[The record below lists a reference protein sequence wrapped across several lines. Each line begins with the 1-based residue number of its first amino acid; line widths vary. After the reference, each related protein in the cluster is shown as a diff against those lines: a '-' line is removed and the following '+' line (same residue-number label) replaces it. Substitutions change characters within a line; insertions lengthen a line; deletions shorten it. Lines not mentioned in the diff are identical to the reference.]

1 MQFLSFYFHIKSKTA
16 FLETFS
22 NLSNILLGCTH
33 IHTGNFFHWSL
44 EPNWRP
50 VQIKV
55 PFECNTVDKCF
66 IHTNTVQCSMTQ
78 SKVPKTP
85 EYIPQNVY
93 FFAKLIWHQRRTNS
107 HCHWKALIIHIIY
120 ILNSFENHASKGF
133 VSSQIYTLHRQTLSH
148 SSYCSFNPMLKQ
160 WYMYNK

>member
-1 MQFLSFYFHIKSKTA
+1 MVKFSSLFGSLSVSRLALSVNLSKICNVVDNAPFFSVKHYLNIQIAKLQYQHVQFLSFYFHIKSKTA

-93 FFAKLIWHQRRTNS
+93 FLAKLI
-107 HCHWKALIIHIIY
+107 
-120 ILNSFENHASKGF
+120 
-133 VSSQIYTLHRQTLSH
+133 
-148 SSYCSFNPMLKQ
+148 
-160 WYMYNK
+160 